1 MGGTIYALH
10 KGIVKQMLI
19 LIVIILRLHL
29 SAALKMCDKW
39 VNHDIGLIIIS
50 YTDSQHGD
58 VLGIY
63 HNTMVL

>member
-19 LIVIILRLHL
+19 LFVIILQHHL
-29 SAALKMCDKW
+29 SAALKMCDKLA
-39 VNHDIGLIIIS
+39 NHDIGLIIIS

-58 VLGIY
+58 VFGIY
-63 HNTMVL
+63 HHTMVL